1 MLVIKTCQKQVK
13 CKKQKERERKTET
26 YSQIDSEQDM
36 N

>member
-13 CKKQKERERKTET
+13 WKKQKERERETET

>member
-13 CKKQKERERKTET
+13 CKKRKERERETET

>member
-13 CKKQKERERKTET
+13 CKKQKERERETET